1 MSVLLDTNIL
11 TRSAQP
17 GHPMHKAALDAVDIL
32 RTRGEQLYVVPQNLV
47 EFWAVATR
55 PLSVNGLGM
64 TPAQAQSELSRI
76 KSLFRLLPDT
86 PAIYDEWETL
96 VSRHQVSGRNAHDA
110 RIVAA
115 MNVHAIS
122 SILTFNGDDFK
133 RYSAINVVSPAD
145 ESLMDVERESPAE
158 D

>member
-17 GHPMHKAALDAVDIL
+17 GHPLHKDAVDGLDML
-32 RTRGEQLYVVPQNLV
+32 RTRGEELCVVPQNPI

-55 PLSVNGLGM
+55 PLSANGLGM
-64 TPAQAQSELSRI
+64 TTTQAQAELARI

-86 PAIYDEWETL
+86 PAIYNEWETL
-96 VSRHQVSGRNAHDA
+96 VGRHRVSGKNTHDA

-115 MNVHAIS
+115 MNVHAITEL
-122 SILTFNGDDFK
+122 LTFNGGDFK
-133 RYSAINVVSPAD
+133 RYSGINVVSPAD
-145 ESLMDVERESPAE
+145 VR
-158 D
+158 

>member
-1 MSVLLDTNIL
+1 MLYPKPGGVLGL
-11 TRSAQP
+11 
-17 GHPMHKAALDAVDIL
+17 
-32 RTRGEQLYVVPQNLV
+32 
-47 EFWAVATR
+47 VATR

-64 TPAQAQSELSRI
+64 TPAQAQSELARI

-86 PAIYDEWETL
+86 PAIYDEWETV

-115 MNVHAIS
+115 MNIHAIS

-133 RYSAINVVSPAD
+133 RYDAINVMSPAD
-145 ESLMDVERESPAE
+145 VSLIDAERESPAE